1 MDYQYLRPTFL
12 KIKFY
17 IDKISYIFIM
27 VELNILLNF
36 IGMIFEAFI
45 ITFAAVLLILI
56 LKKYRIKRHKLTR
69 LLLIIFI
76 NYFIAIVFSWI
87 SKIFVVLQLDVV
99 QDGSI
104 AAWLYKLIED
114 FRLSEFFV
122 TIAIFLSYILKVN
135 VFEKG
140 YNTVQKY
147 VMIIYGIFSSV
158 YILIIYED
166 DNTLLDIIAFLIVF
180 IYMVM
185 VYAPFLRR
193 SIESYRAVEEKTY
206 KQAFL
211 SLAIMS
217 VSFMLIFLSFA
228 IDRLFIFLGSLGFT
242 FFYYL
247 AWISAIIGIFGAYY
261 GYIRPKSRE

>member
-1 MDYQYLRPTFL
+1 
-12 KIKFY
+12 
-17 IDKISYIFIM
+17 M
-27 VELNILLNF
+27 VELNLLLNF
-36 IGMIFEAFI
+36 IGMIFELFI
-45 ITFAAVLLILI
+45 IIFAAILLILI
-56 LKKYRIKRHKLTR
+56 LKKYLIKRHNLTR
-69 LLLIIFI
+69 LLLLIFI
-76 NYFIAIVFSWI
+76 NYFIAILFSWI
-87 SKIFVVLQLDVV
+87 SKIFVVLELTVV

-104 AAWLYKLIED
+104 VAWIYNRILD

-140 YNTVQKY
+140 YNAIQKY
-147 VMIIYGIFSSV
+147 VVIIYGIFSGFYV
-158 YILIIYED
+158 LIIYET
-166 DNTLLDIIAFLIVF
+166 DNTLLDIFAFLIVF
-180 IYMVM
+180 LYMVM

-193 SIESYRAVEEKTY
+193 AIESYRAVEERTY

-217 VSFMLIFLSFA
+217 ISFMLIFLNFA
-228 IDRLFIFLGSLGFT
+228 IDRILIFLGSPGFT
-242 FFYYL
+242 LFYYL